1 MTLELDLALLVSP
14 PPSPA
19 AALTLQ
25 DPAPGGTPPAGD
37 ATGEGTPQTGSPWSG
52 LMFPMLLVFAIFY
65 FVMIGPERKAR
76 RKRQAMLGELK
87 KGDKVLTTGGM
98 FASVAAIQDD
108 VVTLQIDDGVRGRFN
123 RSAIQTVLDAEGAVA
138 KDKPA
143 KGAK

>member
-1 MTLELDLALLVSP
+1 MTIPLDLALLE
-14 PPSPA
+14 PA
-19 AALTLQ
+19 HPAPTLALTLQ
-25 DPAPGGTPPAGD
+25 ETAPAGD
-37 ATGEGTPQTGSPWSG
+37 APTGDPTGGGTAQSPWGS

-76 RKRQAMLGELK
+76 RKREAMLGALK

-123 RSAIQTVLDAEGAVA
+123 RSAIQTVLDSEGSGA

-143 KGAK
+143 KGGK